1 MNGMTSSPPQD
12 LWKEMYKVSKQIM
25 RKINAKNFSH
35 KFKKNNQNSR
45 AIVKKTIAK

>member
-1 MNGMTSSPPQD
+1 
-12 LWKEMYKVSKQIM
+12 M

-35 KFKKNNQNSR
+35 KIKKNNQNSK